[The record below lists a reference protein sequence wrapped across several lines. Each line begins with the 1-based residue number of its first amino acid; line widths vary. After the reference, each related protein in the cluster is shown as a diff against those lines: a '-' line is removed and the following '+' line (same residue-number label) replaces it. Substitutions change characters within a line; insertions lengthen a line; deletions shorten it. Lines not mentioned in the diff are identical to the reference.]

1 MTRPRTHART
11 SIRAG
16 CQTVCTDI
24 PRPSEPRKT
33 ARRNAIICTNLP
45 THHASKHLTPTHIRT
60 HTHTHRH
67 GGARARARTQMDRT
81 CRRRYRT
88 GFHPRRCKLTAA
100 IVPENI
106 CPMRLQDMYMKNRVH
121 TPLRNMSTCV
131 HVSAPRKDTR
141 PLMCVPEFTHVMRA
155 CARACAWACPMHAP
169 ARTHARVRVCA
180 GNKKSEA
187 SSITEIRKRDGQ
199 DPRDLGP

>member
-121 TPLRNMSTCV
+121 APAKEYVHMRPCLRAQEGHTPFNVRSRIHSRDACMCTCMCMGMSHARTRSHARARTCV
-131 HVSAPRKDTR
+131 CRK
-141 PLMCVPEFTHVMRA
+141 
-155 CARACAWACPMHAP
+155 
-169 ARTHARVRVCA
+169 
-180 GNKKSEA
+180 
-187 SSITEIRKRDGQ
+187 
-199 DPRDLGP
+199 

>member
-45 THHASKHLTPTHIRT
+45 THNASKHLTPTHIRT

-121 TPLRNMSTCV
+121 APAKEYVHMRPCLRAQEGHTPFNVRSRIHSRDACMCTCMCMGMSHARTRSHARARTCV
-131 HVSAPRKDTR
+131 CRK
-141 PLMCVPEFTHVMRA
+141 
-155 CARACAWACPMHAP
+155 
-169 ARTHARVRVCA
+169 
-180 GNKKSEA
+180 
-187 SSITEIRKRDGQ
+187 
-199 DPRDLGP
+199 

>member
-24 PRPSEPRKT
+24 PRPSEPCKT

-121 TPLRNMSTCV
+121 APAKEYVHMRPCLRAQEGHTPFNVRSRIHSRDACMCTCMCMGMSHARTRSHARARTCV
-131 HVSAPRKDTR
+131 CRK
-141 PLMCVPEFTHVMRA
+141 
-155 CARACAWACPMHAP
+155 
-169 ARTHARVRVCA
+169 
-180 GNKKSEA
+180 
-187 SSITEIRKRDGQ
+187 
-199 DPRDLGP
+199 